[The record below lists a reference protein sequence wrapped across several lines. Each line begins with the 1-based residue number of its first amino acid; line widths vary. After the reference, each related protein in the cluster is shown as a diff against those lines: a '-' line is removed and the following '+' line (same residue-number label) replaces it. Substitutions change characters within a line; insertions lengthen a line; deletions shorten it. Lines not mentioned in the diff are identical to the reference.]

1 MSTMKQERVIL
12 SFIMVLIGLLVAG
25 VAFYLYQG
33 TKTIPA
39 SKLKPV
45 SITNPS
51 PTPIASSTYLS
62 IQNPTDESVVD
73 NKILTVS
80 GKTTPDATIIVL
92 TNADQKVVQP
102 SGEGDFSTTINLSD
116 GQNLIQIIAIASDGQ
131 SATVQKTVTYST
143 ENF

>member
-1 MSTMKQERVIL
+1 MTTMKQERVIL

-25 VAFYLYQG
+25 IAFYLYQG

-45 SITNPS
+45 SITTPS
-51 PTPIASSTYLS
+51 PSPVSFSTFLS
-62 IQNPTDESVVD
+62 VQNPTDESVLD

-80 GKTTPDATIIVL
+80 GKTTPDATVVIL
-92 TNADQKVVQP
+92 TASDQKVIQP
-102 SGEGDFSTTINLSD
+102 SNEGDFSTTITLSD
-116 GQNLIQIIAIASDGQ
+116 GQNLIQISAISPDGQ

>member
-45 SITNPS
+45 SITNPT
-51 PTPIASSTYLS
+51 PTPSSSSTYLS
-62 IQNPTDESVVD
+62 VQNPTDESVAN

-80 GKTTPDATIIVL
+80 GKTTPDATVIVL
-92 TNADQKVVQP
+92 TSADQKVVQP
-102 SGEGDFSTTINLSD
+102 SNEGDFSTTISLSD
-116 GQNLIQIIAIASDGQ
+116 GQNLIKIIAISADGQ